1 MCDHVRLCSA
11 ARIACREENIDNRVA
26 VYSYH
31 CSLQVITK
39 FNLYGNVNE
48 DIWNKLVY
56 EQSPVRNGSDN
67 FFLSLTTTLKQ
78 LKNASIGLLEH
89 KKNYLP

>member
-1 MCDHVRLCSA
+1 MNS
-11 ARIACREENIDNRVA
+11 DNRVA

-31 CSLQVITK
+31 CSLQVIIK

-48 DIWNKLVY
+48 DVWNKLVY
-56 EQSPVRNGSDN
+56 EQSPVRNGSGI

-89 KKNYLP
+89 TKNYLP